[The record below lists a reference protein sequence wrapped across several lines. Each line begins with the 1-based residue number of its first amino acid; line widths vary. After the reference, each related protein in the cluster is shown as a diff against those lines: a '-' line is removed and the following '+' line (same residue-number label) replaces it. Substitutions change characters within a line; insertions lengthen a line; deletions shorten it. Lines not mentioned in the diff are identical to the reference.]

1 MATDTIDLALSNS
14 SFPAT
19 YVGPGTLIGN
29 AYYSPDCDIATGYF
43 TTDGNPVAI
52 PLGFVPQS
60 VEVVD
65 VTDVTKWTWMRGM
78 PATDA
83 LKEVTGGAM
92 TVDTT
97 SAVVVTTNT
106 ANGTATVT
114 LSATDFPTGKLV
126 IFKVLG

>member
-1 MATDTIDLALSNS
+1 MPTDVIDISLSNS
-14 SFPAT
+14 SFPLT
-19 YVGPGTLIGN
+19 YTGPGTLIGN
-29 AYYSPDCDIATGYF
+29 SYYSSAADVCTGYF

-60 VEVVD
+60 VEVLD
-65 VTDVTKWTWMRGM
+65 LTDATRWTWMRGM

-83 LKEVTGGAM
+83 LKEVTAGGM

-97 SAVVVTTNT
+97 SAVSVAVSG

-114 LSATDFPTGKLV
+114 LSATDFPTGKAVL
-126 IFKVLG
+126 FKILG